1 MKLEKPSLPSSSL
14 LCAVPRSLSE
24 TRSPYRVVPRRV
36 KVSSSTLA
44 NSKLVTLRSCAAKLH
59 VYNSMAASDQRRS
72 RHHDESPSNP
82 NKRKKTSQKPEKNLL
97 INLHSCTKS
106 KDLEAALALYDE
118 AITSGDVR
126 LGQQHFQSLL
136 YLCSASISDPD
147 LETLAIYRGFQ
158 IYDRMVSSGIS
169 PNESTVTA
177 VARLAAAK
185 GDGDFAFKLV
195 LDIVAGGVSVPRL
208 RTVAPA
214 LLCFC
219 ERLEARQAYEVE
231 EYMDALG
238 IVLEEVEISALLKVS
253 IGTEQ
258 ANKFY
263 KYLHKLREN
272 VGCVS
277 EETSKIIEEWFREKA
292 SEVRG
297 KVSDIELLR
306 AAVLKNGGGWHGLGW
321 VGEGKWIVKKGNV
334 SPAGKCLSCGEH
346 LACVDANEVETEKFV
361 NSLVALAMER
371 KAKMNSC
378 EPTAD
383 FSEFQEWLEKHGD
396 YEAILDGAN
405 IGLYQ
410 QNFADGGFS
419 LPQLEAVVNEL
430 YKKSGNKKWPLI
442 LLHKKRVDALLGNPN
457 HRELVEE
464 WINNN
469 VLYTTP
475 PGSND
480 DWYWLYATA
489 KLKCLLVTND
499 EMRDH
504 IFELLSTSFFQKW
517 KERHQVRY
525 TYVKGCLKLEMP
537 PPFSVVIQE
546 SEKGSWHVPITC
558 QNIEESVRNWI
569 CIRRESLYIHSREK
583 IQ

>member
-1 MKLEKPSLPSSSL
+1 MDEEDRTVLTEYIAVPPSLSQT
-14 LCAVPRSLSE
+14 RSL
-24 TRSPYRVVPRRV
+24 YRFIPRRV
-36 KVSSSTLA
+36 WVSSSSGKLA
-44 NSKLVTLRSCAAKLH
+44 TLRYCAAKSRI
-59 VYNSMAASDQRRS
+59 YYSMAAADQRRS
-72 RHHDESPSNP
+72 RHHHDESPSKP
-82 NKRKKTSQKPEKNLL
+82 NKKRKGSHNTEKSLL
-97 INLHSCTKS
+97 ISLHSCSKS
-106 KDLEAALALYDE
+106 KDLSAALALFDE
-118 AITSGDVR
+118 AVVSSDVR
-126 LGQQHFQSLL
+126 LGLQHFQSLL
-136 YLCSASISDPD
+136 YLCSASISDPS
-147 LETLAIYRGFQ
+147 LQTLAIDRGFQ
-158 IYDRMVSSGIS
+158 IFDRMVSSGVS
-169 PNESTVTA
+169 PNEASVTS

-185 GDGDFAFKLV
+185 GDGDYAFKV
-195 LDIVAGGVSVPRL
+195 VKDIVAVGGVSVPRL
-208 RTVAPA
+208 RTYSPA

-219 ERLEARQAYEVE
+219 ERLDAEKSYEVE
-231 EYMDALG
+231 EHMDASG

-253 IGTEQ
+253 VATGRE
-258 ANKFY
+258 NKVY
-263 KYLHKLREN
+263 RYLHKLREC
-272 VGCVS
+272 VGCVC
-277 EETSKIIEEWFREKA
+277 EETSKVIEEWFCREKA
-292 SEVRG
+292 SEVSSSG
-297 KVSDIELLR
+297 IGSDTELLR
-306 AAVLKNGGGWHGLGW
+306 EAILKNGGGWHGLGW
-321 VGEGKWIVKKGNV
+321 VGEGKWIVKKGFV

-346 LACVDANEVETEKFV
+346 LACVDTNEVETENFV

-378 EPTAD
+378 EPMPD

-419 LPQLEAVVNEL
+419 LPQLETVVKEL
-430 YKKSGNKKWPLI
+430 YNKSGNKKWPLI
-442 LLHKKRVDALLGNPN
+442 LLHKKRVSALLENPN
-457 HRELVEE
+457 HRNVVEE

-504 IFELLSTSFFQKW
+504 IFELLSNSFFQKW

-525 TYVKGCLKLEMP
+525 TFVKGCLKLEMP

-558 QNIEESVRNWI
+558 QNNESERSWL
-569 CIRRESLYIHSREK
+569 CITR
-583 IQ
+583 